1 MRKLIIALYL
11 IFGFDVL
18 AMSEVEKDKLD
29 TYLCMGTRAEYF
41 QCKTSGLSKCIK
53 KAKKRYNQDLN
64 CKKLLTVEIDE
75 KTDKLKEMKFEWA
88 KTCAAVKKEYEYCLL
103 RGYPYCSN
111 NMEQRYEYLWCEY
124 ALEKKLRDF
133 N

>member
-1 MRKLIIALYL
+1 MRLFFASLFLLIGHEV
-11 IFGFDVL
+11 FG
-18 AMSEVEKDKLD
+18 MSQVEKTELD
-29 TYLCMGTRAEYF
+29 IYLCMGARAEYF
-41 QCKTSGLSKCIK
+41 QCEKSGLSKCIK
-53 KAKKRYNQDLN
+53 MAKKRYYQDLK
-64 CKKLLTVEIDE
+64 CKKLLKLEIGE
-75 KTDKLKEMKFEWA
+75 KTDLLKDHKFQWA

-124 ALEKKLRDF
+124 ALEKRLKDF